1 MPHISYFINTYTF
14 KGFLKSL
21 ISLPGHNARG
31 LTSKQSHKV
40 PWGDQYRV
48 DGVYSVYNRQTDT
61 EEYDE
66 YDCYFD
72 DEDYE
77 EQVVE
82 HLSHQGWV
90 RL

>member
-1 MPHISYFINTYTF
+1 MHISYFLNTDTL
-14 KGFLKSL
+14 KGFVKSL
-21 ISLPGHNARG
+21 LHLPGHNAQG

-48 DGVYSVYNRQTDT
+48 NGVYSVYNRHDT

-66 YDCYFD
+66 YDYFD